1 MMESFESW
9 VLDYDGMTAVEKL
22 NHYRNYYHTD
32 GDNTEAG
39 VIADAINEIL
49 PEYVR
54 LKESATTVDPMAVIK
69 KAREVL
75 GKKYDYIT
83 SEPAEVKYFE
93 KGGKLVLN
101 YIEFVSDSNYQDRIR
116 VLHNGIILLEEEGPR
131 YILLTYPDGR
141 WDEFLAMANPKLT
154 KNQY

>member
-1 MMESFESW
+1 MESFESW

-22 NHYRNYYHTD
+22 NHYRNYYYTD

-54 LKESATTVDPMAVIK
+54 MKEAETAVNPMDVVK

-93 KGGKLVLN
+93 QDGQMVLN
-101 YIEFVSDSNYQDRIR
+101 YIEFVSNSNYQDKIR
-116 VLHNGIILLEEEGPR
+116 VLHNGIILIEEEGHR
-131 YILLTYPDGR
+131 YILLTYPNGR
-141 WDEFLAMANPKLT
+141 WDEFLAMKNPQLT
-154 KNQY
+154 KNRY

>member
-1 MMESFESW
+1 MMEYFETA
-9 VLDYDGMTAVEKL
+9 VLEYSRMTAVEKL
-22 NHYRNYYHTD
+22 NKYRNCYYTD

-54 LKESATTVDPMAVIK
+54 LKEAATAVDPIVIIK

-75 GKKYDYIT
+75 GKKYEYIT

-93 KGGKLVLN
+93 KDGKLELN
-101 YIEFVSDSNYQDRIR
+101 YIEFVSDSNYQDKIR
-116 VLHNGIILLEEEGPR
+116 VFHNGIVLFEEEGPR
-131 YILLTYPDGR
+131 YILLTYADGR
-141 WDEFLAMANPKLT
+141 WDEFLAMKNPKIR
-154 KNQY
+154 KNKY

>member
-1 MMESFESW
+1 MGSFESW
-9 VLDYDGMTAVEKL
+9 VLDYEGMTAVEKL

-54 LKESATTVDPMAVIK
+54 MKEAASVDPMAIIK

-75 GKKYDYIT
+75 GKKYEYIT
-83 SEPAEVKYFE
+83 SEAAEVKYFE
-93 KGGKLVLN
+93 KDGKLELN
-101 YIEFVSDSNYQDRIR
+101 YIEFTSDSNYQDRIR
-116 VLHNGIILLEEEGPR
+116 VLHNGIILLEEDGPR
-131 YILLTYPDGR
+131 HILLTYAEGR
-141 WDEFLAMANPKLT
+141 WKEFLAMKNPKLT
-154 KNQY
+154 KNRY

>member
-1 MMESFESW
+1 MASFESW
-9 VLDYDGMTAVEKL
+9 VLDYKGMSAVEKL
-22 NHYRNYYHTD
+22 NYYRNYYYDD

-39 VIADAINEIL
+39 VIANAINEIL

-54 LKESATTVDPMAVIK
+54 MKEATATVDPMAIIK

-75 GKKYDYIT
+75 GKKYEYIT

-93 KGGKLVLN
+93 RDGKLELN

-116 VLHNGIILLEEEGPR
+116 ILHNGIILLEEEGPR
-131 YILLTYPDGR
+131 YILLNYSSGN
-141 WDEFLAMANPKLT
+141 WDEFLAMDKPKLT
-154 KNQY
+154 KNRY

>member
-1 MMESFESW
+1 MEFFEAAA
-9 VLDYDGMTAVEKL
+9 LEYNGMTAVEKL
-22 NHYRNYYHTD
+22 NKYRNCYYAD

-39 VIADAINEIL
+39 VIANAINDIL

-54 LKESATTVDPMAVIK
+54 MKESADAIDPMAIIK
-69 KAREVL
+69 KARSVL

-83 SEPAEVKYFE
+83 SEPAEVKYYE
-93 KGGKLVLN
+93 KDGKLALN

-116 VLHNGIILLEEEGPR
+116 ILHNGIILLEEEGPR

-141 WDEFLAMANPKLT
+141 WDEFLAMVNPKLT
-154 KNQY
+154 KNRY